1 MKYAVHDPI
10 TPEPISTYDTEE
22 EAIKRAEELNACLIG
37 KPYFVKLHNGGIN
50 ITLSKEEANAIA
62 GLCSAVIP
70 HLQKT
75 NESEKLAVI
84 MSIQN
89 KIR

>member
-10 TPEPISTYDTEE
+10 TPEPIAVYDTEE
-22 EAIKRAEELNACLIG
+22 EATKRAEELNAYLIG
-37 KPYFVKLHNGGIN
+37 KPYFVKPYEGIN
-50 ITLSKEEANAIA
+50 ITLSREEANAIA

-84 MSIQN
+84 LSIQN